1 MLRCE
6 VIRHSQVNSSLF
18 NMKVISKQP
27 LWRSVIPETGHTY
40 IHRHGYIHSHTEAH
54 SHTGS
59 KTQAKQYKEVYIW
72 EKRSRLTSITLWLY
86 SSDHLLFRVSYFSPF
101 SWFSFL
107 LSLRRWAGVLL
118 MAVVINS
125 YLLSVHI
132 FPSVPLSTLLSI
144 CLSPYHFPFSTIS
157 LSLPSLSPSLS
168 LHITSL
174 CPSNPALPPFTLFHC

>member
-1 MLRCE
+1 MLRGE

-27 LWRSVIPETGHTY
+27 LWHSVIPETGHT
-40 IHRHGYIHSHTEAH
+40 HRHRCIHSHIKAR
-54 SHTGS
+54 SHTGR
-59 KTQAKQYKEVYIW
+59 KTKKHRQCTYWRKREQADQHHFMIKVP
-72 EKRSRLTSITLWLY
+72 
-86 SSDHLLFRVSYFSPF
+86 SSSLVLCLSYF

-107 LSLRRWAGVLL
+107 FSLRRQVGVLL

-125 YLLSVHI
+125 YLHSVHI

-157 LSLPSLSPSLS
+157 LSLPSPSPSLS

-174 CPSNPALPPFTLFHC
+174 CPSNPALPPLTLFHC

>member
-40 IHRHGYIHSHTEAH
+40 TDTDTYIVILRHTHIQGQ
-54 SHTGS
+54 
-59 KTQAKQYKEVYIW
+59 KPQAEQYKEVYIW
-72 EKRSRLTSITLWLY
+72 EKRSRLISITLWLY

-101 SWFSFL
+101 SWFSFH

-132 FPSVPLSTLLSI
+132 FPSIPLSTLLSI